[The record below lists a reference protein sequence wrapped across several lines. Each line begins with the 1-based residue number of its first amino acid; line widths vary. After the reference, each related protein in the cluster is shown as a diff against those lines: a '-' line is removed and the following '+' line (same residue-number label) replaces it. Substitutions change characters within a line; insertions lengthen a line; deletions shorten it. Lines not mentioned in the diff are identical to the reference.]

1 MNQVKRMTAILV
13 LLFFMSGIGW
23 LFVEGLAPEVL
34 NVGSK
39 VPSIT
44 YQNQYG
50 DELSASFTGHKTLI
64 VYFSPVCGHC
74 DFQLKEIEKNIKRL
88 ENVRIFLFTTYN
100 SFLEYEGEDKYPDL
114 WDLDDVAFGIVD
126 HDEFKSK
133 FGNTV
138 TPTTYIADENGEVTG
153 KFKGRSKFI
162 DIEEVLFPGFIT
174 DE

>member
-1 MNQVKRMTAILV
+1 MNQVKRITAILV
-13 LLFFMSGIGW
+13 LLFFMSGVGW
-23 LFVEGLAPEVL
+23 LFVEGLTPEVL
-34 NVGSK
+34 PVGSK
-39 VPSIT
+39 IPEII
-44 YQNQYG
+44 YQDKFG
-50 DELSASFTGHKTLI
+50 DKLFTPVNGRKTLI
-64 VYFSPVCGHC
+64 VYFSPDCGHC
-74 DFQLKEIEKNIKRL
+74 DYQLKEIERNIKRL

-133 FGNTV
+133 FGSTV